1 MTKEP
6 FEIEKKVR
14 PGFHVASGLTME
26 EEKFCQAFV
35 SKDFFGNG
43 IQSYIEVHPNVKYG
57 SAATASRKLLVRTD
71 ITDRIN
77 ALLDEAGLNDNFVDK
92 QLLIMITQNA
102 DYSAKIQ
109 AIREYNKLRQRII
122 EKVDLTSQGNAVSQ
136 NVTYNVIINGK
147 IKDE

>member
-1 MTKEP
+1 
-6 FEIEKKVR
+6 
-14 PGFHVASGLTME
+14 
-26 EEKFCQAFV
+26 
-35 SKDFFGNG
+35 
-43 IQSYIEVHPNVKYG
+43 
-57 SAATASRKLLVRTD
+57 
-71 ITDRIN
+71 
-77 ALLDEAGLNDNFVDK
+77 
-92 QLLIMITQNA
+92 MITQNA